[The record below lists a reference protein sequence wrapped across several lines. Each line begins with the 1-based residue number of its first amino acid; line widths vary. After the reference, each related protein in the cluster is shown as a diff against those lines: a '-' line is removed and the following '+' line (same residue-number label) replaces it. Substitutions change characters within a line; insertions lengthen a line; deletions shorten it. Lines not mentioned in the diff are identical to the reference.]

1 MWLGALIA
9 LSFLASFLSLLV
21 TSCLL
26 LFTLYSLLSLLV
38 NSTEELT
45 STGSASRSAVNH
57 ETKLSDPPQTC
68 VQSHEYNLIAHAHF
82 LVDTNHWIVRLVES
96 IWSSENVRYGEAAM
110 DGFVLATLDD
120 VGDPAEYS
128 QPEEPM

>member
-1 MWLGALIA
+1 M
-9 LSFLASFLSLLV
+9 
-21 TSCLL
+21 
-26 LFTLYSLLSLLV
+26 
-38 NSTEELT
+38 
-45 STGSASRSAVNH
+45 
-57 ETKLSDPPQTC
+57 
-68 VQSHEYNLIAHAHF
+68 
-82 LVDTNHWIVRLVES
+82 DTNHWIVRLVES